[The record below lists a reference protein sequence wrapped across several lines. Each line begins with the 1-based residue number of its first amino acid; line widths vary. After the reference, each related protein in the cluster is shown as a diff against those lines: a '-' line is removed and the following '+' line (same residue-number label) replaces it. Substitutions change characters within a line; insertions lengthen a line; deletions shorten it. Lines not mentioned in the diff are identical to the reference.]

1 MMKTLSVPAP
11 LRIALLALVALAVA
25 LLAAPQ
31 LVAQVIA
38 SHNSN
43 APVEFD
49 ADNFTLDDRAN
60 RAVLSGDVVITQAA
74 LTMRAQR
81 TIIDYSDAGSL
92 QINRITATGG
102 VTVTRGDESA
112 RGEVAVYDF
121 SRRIITM
128 AGGVA
133 LQRGGDT
140 LNGGRLTIDL
150 RSGVSSIGGGVSGS
164 ADGPSTTTG
173 NNGRVSG
180 SFTVPDSE

>member
-1 MMKTLSVPAP
+1 MTKIFAVPNSLRLTLFACAAA
-11 LRIALLALVALAVA
+11 ALA

-31 LVAQVIA
+31 LVAQAIA
-38 SHNSN
+38 GHNSN

-60 RAVLSGDVVITQAA
+60 RAVLSGNVVITQAG

-81 TIIDYSDAGSL
+81 TIIDYTDAGSL

-112 RGEVAVYDF
+112 RGSVAVYDF

-133 LQRGGDT
+133 LRRGGDT

-150 RSGVSSIGGGVSGS
+150 RSGVSSIGGGASSG
-164 ADGPSTTTG
+164 DGAGTTTG
-173 NNGRVSG
+173 SNGRVSG
-180 SFTVPDSE
+180 SFTVPDSN

>member
-1 MMKTLSVPAP
+1 MTKNLLLSAP
-11 LRIALLALVALAVA
+11 LRIALIAFTAVALAMF
-25 LLAAPQ
+25 AAPQ
-31 LVAQVIA
+31 IVAQVIA
-38 SHNSN
+38 GHNSN

-60 RAVLSGDVVITQAA
+60 RAVLSGNVIIRQAG

-81 TIIDYSDAGSL
+81 TIIDYSDAGTL

-112 RGEVAVYDF
+112 RGGVAVYDF

-150 RSGVSSIGGGVSGS
+150 RSGVSSIGGGASS
-164 ADGPSTTTG
+164 ADGPETTTG

>member
-1 MMKTLSVPAP
+1 MTKHLYLPAP
-11 LRIALLALVALAVA
+11 LRNALLTFAAVALAMF
-25 LLAAPQ
+25 AAPQ

-38 SHNSN
+38 GHNSN

-60 RAVLSGDVVITQAA
+60 RAVLSGNVVITQAG

-102 VTVTRGDESA
+102 VTVTRGNESA
-112 RGEVAVYDF
+112 RGGVAVYDF

-133 LQRGGDT
+133 LRRGGDT

-150 RSGVSSIGGGVSGS
+150 RSGVSSIGGGASGS
-164 ADGPSTTTG
+164 ADGPATTTS
-173 NNGRVSG
+173 NGRVSG
-180 SFTVPDSE
+180 SFTVPDGD